1 MYRLVPFSQIK
12 ENRRRLIS
20 EIAEGNVGLEELLTY
35 CVEQDIETYSSCGD
49 VKPYISFVVNEK
61 TKDTLYNLCSLL
73 INSMD
78 VRDCISVGLGMV
90 DDNNICRI
98 SYYDSDNINIVGFFA
113 IITSYLKKAFAKD
126 NGETW
131 LWDSVNEVV
140 NFIGKYGLD
149 NYLEV
154 IKDMDLSS
162 EEDTYMYY
170 LTMHST
176 NYKKIYDFQGK
187 FFSNIIKDCASQSYD
202 DYSVRYYTDD
212 IRTLLASKKLVR
224 RK

>member
-90 DDNNICRI
+90 DGNNICRI
-98 SYYDSDNINIVGFFA
+98 SYYDSDNINIVGFFSV
-113 IITSYLKKAFAKD
+113 ITSYLKKAFAKD

-187 FFSNIIKDCASQSYD
+187 FFSNIIKDCANQSYD

>member
-90 DDNNICRI
+90 DGNNICRI

-187 FFSNIIKDCASQSYD
+187 FFSNIIKDCANQSYD

>member
-1 MYRLVPFSQIK
+1 MYRLVSFSQIK
-12 ENRRRLIS
+12 ENRRTLIS

-90 DDNNICRI
+90 DGNNICRI
-98 SYYDSDNINIVGFFA
+98 SYYDSDNINIVGFFSV
-113 IITSYLKKAFAKD
+113 ITNYLKKAFTKD

-140 NFIGKYGLD
+140 NFIGKYGID

-187 FFSNIIKDCASQSYD
+187 FFSNIIKDCVNQSYD

-224 RK
+224 KK

>member
-12 ENRRRLIS
+12 ENRRRLIL

-49 VKPYISFVVNEK
+49 VKPYIEFTINEK
-61 TKDTLYNLCSLL
+61 TRDILYSMCSLL
-73 INSMD
+73 INNTD
-78 VRDCISVGLGMV
+78 TRDYISVKLGSV
-90 DDNNICRI
+90 KGNNVCRI
-98 SYYDSDNINIVGFFA
+98 SYYDNENFNAVEFFA
-113 IITSYLKKAFAKD
+113 IITNCLKKAFTKD
-126 NGETW
+126 NGKTW

-140 NFIGKYGLD
+140 NFIGKYGID

-187 FFSNIIKDCASQSYD
+187 FFSNIIKDCANQSYD